1 MTRQLPA
8 LLALAV
14 PLVQLPLSSA
24 SPNCPLIG
32 PEFPAPYNLESHPI
46 WKAAIQNIT
55 NVFQFIDDT
64 NITGVDLFSYSVQ
77 IFSTN
82 PGSPILWERH
92 RTAKDLPSNTTGVRK
107 VDGDTVYRLGSVTK
121 VFTVLTFLAEAGD
134 VHWNTPITK
143 FIPELAK
150 FVGRSTQPGFDP
162 VRETDWDDITIGALA
177 SQVSGLGRD
186 YGVLGEITE
195 TEDAPPTWQV
205 GLPELSNS
213 SLPPCGAWPL
223 CTRDQFFKGLD
234 IMYPSYS
241 PWQTP
246 TYSNVAYQLL
256 AYALE
261 NITGKNFTSSLNDRI
276 IKPLGLNRTFYD
288 TPPTEYGVIPGTVKD
303 TYWAVSLG
311 EAGPGGNMYSSASD
325 LSKLGRAI
333 LSSKII
339 KPALTRRWLNPVT
352 FASDFLASVSSPW
365 GVRRIQLDKVTQ
377 PHRTLTVY
385 TKAGTF
391 RRYTAF
397 ITLLKD
403 YNLGFTIMMAGNPP
417 LSNFYGADL
426 LGQSLIPAYDAV
438 ARDEA
443 DRSFSGTYIQRGGAN
458 STGNS
463 SITISTSPS
472 KPGLGITRWISN
484 GTDMITMALVL
495 QSGAS
500 PGLLQKPE
508 ARLYYTLLDGKTN
521 NGTRQAFKAV
531 FEDTGG
537 PAVGQQLWST
547 DCGSWVGVTGVTYGS
562 MPLDEFIFERDANG
576 NVVSVENLA
585 LRAKY
590 WKVGQGTRG
599 PAKGWAWDEGR
610 WMEAKR

>member
-1 MTRQLPA
+1 MWARLTTQLPA
-8 LLALAV
+8 LLAFVIPLA
-14 PLVQLPLSSA
+14 QLPLSSA
-24 SPNCPLIG
+24 APNCPLIG

-55 NVFQFIDDT
+55 NVFRYIDDT
-64 NITGVDLFSYSVQ
+64 NLTGVDLFSYSLQ

-92 RTAKDLPSNTTGVRK
+92 RTAKDLPANTTGVKK
-107 VDGDTVYRLGSVTK
+107 VDGNTVYRLGSVTK

-134 VHWNTPITK
+134 VYWNAPITK

-150 FVGRSTQPGFDP
+150 YEGRSSQQDFDP

-186 YGVLGEITE
+186 CRPSSFWLCER
-195 TEDAPPTWQV
+195 
-205 GLPELSNS
+205 LSGTNFEHR
-213 SLPPCGAWPL
+213 W
-223 CTRDQFFKGLD
+223 QFFEGLD
-234 IMYPSYS
+234 IMFPSYA

-261 NITGKNFTSSLNDRI
+261 RITGKNFTDSLNDRV

-288 TPPTEYGVIPGTVKD
+288 TPPDEYGVIPGTVKD
-303 TYWAVSLG
+303 TYWSVSLG
-311 EAGPGGNMYSSASD
+311 QAGPGGNMYASASD
-325 LSKLGRAI
+325 LSKLGRGI
-333 LSSKII
+333 LSSKLI

-365 GVRRIQLDKVTQ
+365 GVRRIQLDKINQ

-391 RRYTAF
+391 KRYTAF
-397 ITLLKD
+397 LTLLKD
-403 YNLGFTIMMAGNPP
+403 YNLGFTIMMAGNPT

-443 DRSFSGTYIQRGGAN
+443 DRLFSGTYLQRDGVN
-458 STGNS
+458 DTGDS
-463 SITISTSPS
+463 SISISTSTS
-472 KPGLGITRWISN
+472 KPGLGISRWVSN
-484 GTDMITMALVL
+484 GTDMISMALLL
-495 QSGAS
+495 QSGLALS
-500 PGLLQKPE
+500 QLKTPE
-508 ARLYYTLLDGKTN
+508 ARLYYTQLDSKTVR
-521 NGTRQAFKAV
+521 GTRQSFKAV

-537 PAVGQQLWST
+537 PALGQQLWST
-547 DCGSWVGVTGVTYGS
+547 DCGAWVGVTGVTYGS
-562 MPLDEFIFERDANG
+562 MPLDEFIFERDVSG

-590 WKVGQGTRG
+590 WKVSQEATG
-599 PAKGWAWDEGR
+599 PSGGWAWEGGR
-610 WMEAKR
+610 WTVARR